1 MDVFKSQA
9 ELNGSSGTL
18 PAEDSFI
25 VPRPLEKTRDRDV
38 PEKGRNEAREHKG
51 KWKRNGSYYRIAGYV
66 GDYRGIMEKKMESS
80 IPSGQIL
87 QDLE

>member
-1 MDVFKSQA
+1 MKHA
-9 ELNGSSGTL
+9 NTRENGK
-18 PAEDSFI
+18 E
-25 VPRPLEKTRDRDV
+25 
-38 PEKGRNEAREHKG
+38 
-51 KWKRNGSYYRIAGYV
+51 KRNGSYYRIAGYV